1 MEVSMKSKCV
11 CLLAGMFLIAGFV
24 GCSKE
29 SPVQTQPTE
38 KNLSSTQGPGGFGI
52 SYMKGLA
59 KLRKTSKVQSGENV
73 NFNLGSIK
81 GSTAFYFLLY
91 NVGKSLITNVTLTV
105 SDSSFSVYPAAMDTL
120 ATGTDIGM
128 LPVVKVNAIHGTSFD
143 GVGYRSIMKQGAN
156 SAVVRIQGTTKTSHG
171 VDTVVALS
179 VGLNLQALVMDFK
192 FYGPGG
198 DVNFEIPKMSLMGRF
213 LYDSAISVA
222 MPATWVGYYPEN
234 FKFVLNSGSRGC
246 YNNDIRDTA
255 MKIRNTGNV
264 PLGITQFPTGSAP
277 TVQATVSP
285 GDSLVIAKAAGRY
298 IVDGNHTVANPQRMS
313 LHTDGKFYFQFDVPY
328 APTCGTFFDWDAFK
342 LMPKSNTCAEIA
354 NEMRRLDS
362 DTTLMYMARKG
373 TCADSSYSYTLYYL
387 SPDSMVAQYKDSL
400 GTPVEYYVNE
410 TYKNLLTQLRK

>member
-1 MEVSMKSKCV
+1 MKCKCV
-11 CLLAGMFLIAGFV
+11 CLLACMLLIAGFS

-29 SPVQTQPTE
+29 SPVQAQPTE

-59 KLRKTSKVQSGENV
+59 KLRKASKAQSGENV
-73 NFNLGSIK
+73 NFNLGSIR

-105 SDSSFSVYPAAMDTL
+105 SDTSFSVYPAAMDTL
-120 ATGTDIGM
+120 IPGTDIGM
-128 LPVVKVNAIHGTSFD
+128 LPVVKVNAIHGTPFD

-156 SAVVRIQGTTKTSHG
+156 SAVLHIQGTTKTSHG
-171 VDTVVALS
+171 ADTVVALS
-179 VGLNLQALVMDFK
+179 AGLTLQALVMDFR
-192 FYGPGG
+192 FFGPGG
-198 DVNFEIPKMSLMGRF
+198 DINLEIPKMSSMGRF
-213 LYDSAISVA
+213 LYDSAISVS

-234 FKFVLNSGSRGC
+234 YNFNTNLTYKGC
-246 YNNDIRDTA
+246 YKNDVRDTA

-264 PLGITQFPTGSAP
+264 TLGITQFPSGSAP
-277 TVQATVSP
+277 TVQATLSP

-298 IVDGNHTVANPQRMS
+298 IIDGNHTVANPQRMS

-328 APTCGTFFDWDAFK
+328 SPTCGTFFDWDAFK
-342 LMPKSNTCAEIA
+342 VMPKNSTCAEIS

-373 TCADSSYSYTLYYL
+373 TCADSSYSYTLYYM
-387 SPDSMVAQYKDSL
+387 SPDSMVARYKDSL